1 MGMVVESTDKA
12 TANIDEVAESLLN
25 KVADLSG
32 VPEGAYNIR
41 INGASIGRASSPNV
55 SITSKENVSGI
66 DIRVQP
72 NTKYEMVHIP
82 VVIEDSGFSETVYN
96 DFYIGEDCDITII
109 AGCGIHNTG
118 HHLSQH
124 DGIHSFHIGKRSR
137 VKYVEKHYGEGNG
150 SGERVL
156 NPVTEVFAEE
166 DSYMEMDMVQIE
178 GVDSTKRLTR
188 GTLHDGATLIVT
200 EKLMTSGS
208 QTARTEFEIDLAG
221 VGSSTNVISRSVA
234 KGQSVQEF
242 FSKINGNNDCHGHSE
257 CDAIIMDAA
266 RVTAIP
272 EITANHVDASLIH
285 EAAIGKIAG
294 EQIVKLM
301 TLGLTR
307 EAAEA
312 EIVNG
317 FLK

>member
-1 MGMVVESTDKA
+1 MDTIAE
-12 TANIDEVAESLLN
+12 NILN
-25 KVADLSG
+25 KVADLTGTPS
-32 VPEGAYNIR
+32 GAYNIR
-41 INGASIGRASSPNV
+41 VNGASIGRASSPNV
-55 SITSKENVSGI
+55 EITSKENGTGI
-66 DIRVQP
+66 DIRVQDD
-72 NTKYEMVHIP
+72 TKYEMVHIP
-82 VVIEDSGFSETVYN
+82 VVIEDSGYSETVYN
-96 DFYIGEDCDITII
+96 DFFIGNDCDITII
-109 AGCGIHNTG
+109 AGCGIHNNG

-124 DGIHSFHIGKRSR
+124 DGIHRFHIGKHSR
-137 VKYVEKHYGEGNG
+137 VKYVEKHYGEGDG

-156 NPVTEVFAEE
+156 NPVTEVYVGEG
-166 DSYMEMDMVQIE
+166 SYMEMDMVQIE

-188 GTLHDGATLIVT
+188 GVLHDEATLIVT
-200 EKLMTSGS
+200 EKLMTSGA
-208 QTARTEFEIDLAG
+208 QTARTEFEIDLSG
-221 VGSSTNVISRSVA
+221 QGSSTNVISRSVA

-242 FSKINGNNDCHGHSE
+242 ISKIDGNNECYGHSE

-266 RVTAIP
+266 RVTAVP
-272 EITANHVDASLIH
+272 EITANHVDASLVH

-307 EAAEA
+307 EEAEA